1 MRDNKH
7 TEYVNEEIEQLNNLV
22 TELYE
27 SMMDIEYEEVV
38 SICNRM
44 INQLK
49 EIQSNYT
56 NETLL

>member
-1 MRDNKH
+1 MKNNKH
-7 TEYVNEEIEQLNNLV
+7 TEYVNEEINQIHDLT

-27 SMMDIEYEEVV
+27 SMMDIDYDDVV
-38 SICNRM
+38 AICDNM
-44 INQLK
+44 IKALK